1 MIPARALCD
10 DRQAVPGGG
19 LVAPDVHKVEH
30 EGMMPVM
37 QDEPRRGGC
46 HLRNARAAKSGHA
59 RGEWI
64 ARFCAR
70 LHASFAMAVA
80 LLCSLAGM
88 THSGAAAEPLGIAIH
103 MSSDG
108 NRCYAPG
115 LVDAIRYFTGQLA
128 DQVNREGGVS
138 GRKIT
143 LAYFDD
149 FEDPEKTV
157 ANVRAGVSDNSTIAM
172 LGLPSSTRGRAAFDA
187 LGEQLRASDIPFITE
202 MSLDNIFRD
211 WPSVFTMASSVRNEL
226 EVVQKMI
233 AAGGYTRPAFVGV
246 DNDLY
251 SFALE
256 EGVASIPGGPAL
268 VARLRVPVR
277 DYKLTPEEVKSAAR
291 QIAASA
297 PDIIVLSIHSG
308 PTTELLRELDWLG
321 VKAPVLVLLGR
332 IAGIAAALEPDGYK
346 GSLSQIAREGVP
358 NVYSER
364 LRRRIWRSP
373 NQQWVFPD
381 RMQPDTPGWQDGRCR
396 ESSDPP
402 RVLYDAGNSRAVA
415 RGTQYRDV
423 LNLIIETART
433 APDGLSVPQLRKHI
447 GERLR
452 SFVEGRHVLKGLWR
466 DLAFTKNRTAADDT
480 LLLTKSPTEPGI
492 VLSPVQYQRIN
503 GQLNE
508 AHTLYTSIDL
518 ISLSHIDTNDQS
530 FDAEFYLS
538 IKSGGDQLDIK
549 DIDFT
554 NAYRSQASGG
564 KLLNIREIHGGDEK
578 ASFPPGVKL
587 YKVSGKFLFEPELGR
602 YPFDMQRFS
611 ISFQPKSTAKPF
623 LVQPPAERQRI
634 TDLSVDGWRVIEQ
647 YVGADQDIIPTIGSS
662 LSERRI
668 VPFYKFNATWVAERI
683 SIDYY
688 TRVVIPLGFILLVT
702 YFSVYLPHSRF
713 ESLMGIQVTALLSSI
728 ALYLAL
734 PKIDTDQA
742 TLSDKIFMI
751 TYAAVSMMIGLS
763 ILKDNLRDTGARALR
778 GGVTIVQ
785 RVVFPVVVLSVM
797 TGMIV
802 LGYIPGQVSLAEAVS
817 RLMEAARAN

>member
-1 MIPARALCD
+1 MMLFNPASARA
-10 DRQAVPGGG
+10 V
-19 LVAPDVHKVEH
+19 
-30 EGMMPVM
+30 
-37 QDEPRRGGC
+37 
-46 HLRNARAAKSGHA
+46 
-59 RGEWI
+59 
-64 ARFCAR
+64 
-70 LHASFAMAVA
+70 
-80 LLCSLAGM
+80 
-88 THSGAAAEPLGIAIH
+88 SGAPLKIAIH
-103 MSSDG
+103 LSSDG

-115 LVDAIRYFTGQLA
+115 LVDAVRHFTQGLA
-128 DQVNREGGVS
+128 DQVNREGGIS
-138 GRKIT
+138 GRKIA
-143 LAYFDD
+143 LSYYDD
-149 FEDPEKTV
+149 FEDPENTV
-157 ANVRAGVSDNSTIAM
+157 ANVRAAVEDPATIAM
-172 LGLPSSTRGRAAFDA
+172 LGLPSSTRGRAVFDEI
-187 LGEQLRASDIPFITE
+187 GGQLRDSAIPFITE
-202 MSLDNIFRD
+202 MSLDNIFRE

-233 AAGGYTRPAFVGV
+233 AAGGYSRPAFVGV

-256 EGVASIPGGPAL
+256 DGVAAIPGGPAL
-268 VARLRVPVR
+268 VVRLRVPVR
-277 DYKLTPEEVKSAAR
+277 DYKLAPDAVLATAKQLAAEN
-291 QIAASA
+291 

-308 PTTELLRELDWLG
+308 PSTELLRELRWQG

-332 IAGIAAALEPDGYK
+332 IAGIAAALGDDGYQ

-373 NQQWVFPD
+373 NQKWIFPD
-381 RMQPDTPGWQDGRCR
+381 RIQPDTPGWKSGRCK
-396 ESSDPP
+396 ESTDPP
-402 RVLYDAGNSRAVA
+402 RQLYDAGNSRAVG
-415 RGTQYRDV
+415 RGTQYRDM
-423 LNLIIETART
+423 LNLIIETVRS
-433 APDGLSVPQLRKHI
+433 APDGLSVPNLRGHI
-447 GERLR
+447 GNRLR

-466 DLAFTKNRTAADDT
+466 DLAFTTNRTAADDT
-480 LLLTKSPTEPGI
+480 LLLSKNPQEQGI
-492 VLSPVQYQRIN
+492 VLSPTQYQRIN
-503 GQLNE
+503 GVLNE
-508 AHTLYTSIDL
+508 SHTLYTSIDL

-538 IKSGGDQLDIK
+538 IKSAANQLSID

-554 NAYRSQASGG
+554 NAYRSQAVGG
-564 KLLNIREIHGGDEK
+564 KLLNIREIHGGNQR

-587 YKVSGKFLFEPELGR
+587 YKISGKFLFEPELGR
-602 YPFDMQRFS
+602 YPFDTQRFS

-623 LVQPPAERQRI
+623 LVQPPAERPRI
-634 TDLSVDGWRVIEQ
+634 TDVSVDGWRVIEQ

-668 VPFYKFNATWVAERI
+668 VPFYKFNATWIAERI

-763 ILKDNLRDTGARALR
+763 ILKDNLKDTPSNGWRR
-778 GGVTIVQ
+778 TVTFVQ
-785 RVVFPVVVLSVM
+785 RVVFPVVVLAVM
-797 TGMIV
+797 TGMIA
-802 LGYIPGQVSLAEAVS
+802 LGYVPGQLSLAEAVE
-817 RLMEAARAN
+817 RLIDVARAP